1 MVFAEYDIVLKLDYF
16 IFGGAMLTLCIVQT
30 SIRFC
35 LNDWARMGGME
46 VKGQN
51 FGRVAATKNNH
62 AWNRIG
68 FLAAPPT
75 AFLPSIPSTL
85 YYYYYY

>member
-1 MVFAEYDIVLKLDYF
+1 L
-16 IFGGAMLTLCIVQT
+16 
-30 SIRFC
+30 
-35 LNDWARMGGME
+35 
-46 VKGQN
+46 
-51 FGRVAATKNNH
+51 AATKNNH

-85 YYYYYY
+85 YYYYY